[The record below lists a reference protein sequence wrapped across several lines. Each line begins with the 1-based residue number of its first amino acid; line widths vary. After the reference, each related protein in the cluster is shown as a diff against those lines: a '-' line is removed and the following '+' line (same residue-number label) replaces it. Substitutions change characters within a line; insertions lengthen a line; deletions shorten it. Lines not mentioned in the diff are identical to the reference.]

1 MHMLAWLAAFAFGIH
16 CAASG
21 SLDDRRLTPS
31 GKPLAMCLE
40 GVLPSDIDEAKLVKE
55 AEAWTG
61 PATPGRMAR
70 APRRGV
76 FGPDAVS
83 NSTAMPPL
91 MHKVQERL
99 AGLIVSLG
107 DHQVELNR
115 IGVTWICS
123 PSQVPAEV
131 RFHFHNDWEKEHN
144 TSPVSPRS
152 IVVPL
157 RQEQLPHSHTLIR
170 IGNSS
175 NISCTSTKRGSAT
188 YMVVAANSSRPS
200 WETKPAKHRC
210 VAIVSWHEFT
220 EPEAKEEV
228 RRFGA
233 SASKDTL

>member
-99 AGLIVSLG
+99 AGPSRPSCRARFSVRPLAVYRHMAGACLGCLAAPKHGAFQTAPNARDSARCSRSIPRCVSCACACVAAGLIVSLG
-107 DHQVELNR
+107 EDRVQLDR

-123 PSQVPAEV
+123 PTQVPAEV
-131 RFHFHNDWEKEHN
+131 RF
-144 TSPVSPRS
+144 
-152 IVVPL
+152 PL
-157 RQEQLPHSHTLIR
+157 PSSDSSQNYSTCSSLPLVFGWSD
-170 IGNSS
+170 
-175 NISCTSTKRGSAT
+175 
-188 YMVVAANSSRPS
+188 VA
-200 WETKPAKHRC
+200 C
-210 VAIVSWHEFT
+210 
-220 EPEAKEEV
+220 
-228 RRFGA
+228 
-233 SASKDTL
+233 

>member
-1 MHMLAWLAAFAFGIH
+1 MGRFPWETALNARESAQCSRSMPRCVS
-16 CAASG
+16 CA
-21 SLDDRRLTPS
+21 
-31 GKPLAMCLE
+31 CLC
-40 GVLPSDIDEAKLVKE
+40 VA
-55 AEAWTG
+55 
-61 PATPGRMAR
+61 
-70 APRRGV
+70 
-76 FGPDAVS
+76 
-83 NSTAMPPL
+83 
-91 MHKVQERL
+91 

-123 PSQVPAEV
+123 PSQVPADV

-188 YMVVAANSSRPS
+188 YMVVAANSSRPAR
-200 WETKPAKHRC
+200 PPPIR
-210 VAIVSWHEFT
+210 
-220 EPEAKEEV
+220 P
-228 RRFGA
+228 RLPGA
-233 SASKDTL
+233 CSSASD

>member
-99 AGLIVSLG
+99 AG
-107 DHQVELNR
+107 
-115 IGVTWICS
+115 
-123 PSQVPAEV
+123 P
-131 RFHFHNDWEKEHN
+131 
-144 TSPVSPRS
+144 
-152 IVVPL
+152 
-157 RQEQLPHSHTLIR
+157 
-170 IGNSS
+170 
-175 NISCTSTKRGSAT
+175 
-188 YMVVAANSSRPS
+188 SRPS
-200 WETKPAKHRC
+200 CRARF
-210 VAIVSWHEFT
+210 S
-220 EPEAKEEV
+220 V
-228 RRFGA
+228 RSLAVYRHMSERASGA
-233 SASKDTL
+233 